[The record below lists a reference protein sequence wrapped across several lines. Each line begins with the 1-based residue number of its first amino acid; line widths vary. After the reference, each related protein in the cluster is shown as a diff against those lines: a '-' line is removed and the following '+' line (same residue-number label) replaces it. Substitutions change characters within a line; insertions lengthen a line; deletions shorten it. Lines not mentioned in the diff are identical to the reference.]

1 MELILPQKCAG
12 CGVAGARICSD
23 CRTKLRQ
30 PPSLVS
36 TPVNPLAPVWALAP
50 YAGVHRQIILAMKE
64 RGRMDIRKDMGA
76 VVGAAIRVL
85 IARGEV
91 PDDVVLVPAPTRRI
105 NARLRG
111 GDPVTDMCQASGFHV
126 YQCLEHARN
135 IKDSVGLSAAERR
148 ANLTSGVRYFGS
160 RTIPKNVLVIDDVV
174 TTGATGE
181 ASASV
186 LRSAGM
192 QVTGLLVVCSA

>member
-1 MELILPQKCAG
+1 
-12 CGVAGARICSD
+12 
-23 CRTKLRQ
+23 
-30 PPSLVS
+30 
-36 TPVNPLAPVWALAP
+36 
-50 YAGVHRQIILAMKE
+50 
-64 RGRMDIRKDMGA
+64 MDIRKDMGA